1 MRAQEGA
8 LAESEIRT
16 AIADGELDHDALTA
30 YWVQGLAS
38 GILENPEPERAPD
51 V

>member
-8 LAESEIRT
+8 LAESEIFS

-30 YWVQGLAS
+30 SWMLGLAS
-38 GILENPEPERAPD
+38 GILENPEPERALD